1 MQPAIRSLNTKL
13 LLIVVGFLILSS
25 ILGSIRVG
33 MAETDRLEALYNQRL
48 QTLSQRYNTYLTES
62 LRTRTQMLQA
72 SREVLLHELDKLSER
87 EYEPTLDTFR
97 QEDGSYRLMDRS
109 SGVFVH
115 REAAIDTTIMRQIHA
130 SRRVWEQ
137 LGPVFQQMFSAFY
150 YISEERL
157 TRIWPLEYVNLHR
170 PDHDVREE
178 VFYRI
183 ATPGQNAGGE
193 PRWTPVYY
201 DDYTQQWLVTL
212 VLPVYQQDRFLGVI
226 GGDIPVSYILSRLDM
241 LDADA
246 NHIQAFVVDSEGRI
260 LHSGVSEGAAA
271 KSDGSAVVL
280 ATDTALHDGL
290 QRYLQGLA
298 AETIAPGTIHSH
310 LIDGQALNIVMRDFP
325 VAGWQVGFY
334 YPQSLIEGRFAETMT
349 SVYINI
355 SVVAVFL
362 FAVLFFSIRY
372 FVIRRI
378 TALAAATGAI
388 RRDNW
393 ELSVPDK
400 GSDEISQLG
409 ASINNMLDHIRHLVN
424 GLNSKIAELDRA
436 SYESR
441 KLMSAIENSTSLV
454 VILNRHWRL
463 EYANSQYW
471 QITGLDE
478 EREHEGYELLLLA
491 EDNAEDIHLEDIHRA
506 LTREGNPRLDGEE
519 TSYWQR
525 EYLARLPNGKRFWLM
540 QTIAPIFANDGE
552 LEYYVCVGQ
561 DISDL
566 KEKQEEVEK
575 LAYFDHLTGL
585 ANRIQFKT
593 QLDRQLAHTQRDNS
607 RLALF
612 YLDLDHFKHINDTLG
627 HEAGDQLLQT
637 IAKRL
642 QDCLRREDL
651 VARLGGD
658 EFAVL
663 LDAVEGPQYIYRVAQ
678 KIIHQLNEP
687 IYLKNKEIVMGVS
700 IGITIAP
707 DDGDRAEILMKNAD
721 LAMYQAKEKGR
732 NAMQFYTA
740 DMNLAVERRLTIERE
755 LRSALRAGEFELYYQ
770 PVKDFASG
778 RIIAAEA
785 LVRWNHP
792 TRGLVLPGEFIPE
805 AEDSGL
811 IVPLG
816 KWVLKTACS
825 QVRSMQK
832 ALGFHLMLSVN
843 LSNRQLTDTD
853 FTEALDQA
861 LRNSGLE
868 SRYVNLEITES
879 TLMRDSQDAVKQLQA
894 IRERGC
900 NISIDDFG
908 TGYSSLSHLKRL
920 PINCLKIDRS
930 FVQDLPEDDEDRA
943 ITSLIIAMANSLHY
957 KVVVEGV
964 ETQAQHDFLAEC
976 GCHYGQGYLYGR
988 PVPIDEFMSRLF
1000 ADRTREENGLI

>member
-1 MQPAIRSLNTKL
+1 MRPAIRSLNTKL
-13 LLIVVGFLILSS
+13 LLIVVGFLILSG

-33 MAETDRLEALYNQRL
+33 MAETDRLEALYDQRL
-48 QTLSQRYNTYLTES
+48 QTLSSRYNTYLTES

-72 SREVLLHELDKLSER
+72 SRDVLAHELGRLAQRD
-87 EYEPTLDTFR
+87 YEPRLETFR
-97 QEDGSYRLMDRS
+97 QADGSYRLLDRS

-115 REAAIDTTIMRQIHA
+115 REVDISPTVMRQIHA
-130 SRRVWEQ
+130 SRRVWER

-150 YISEERL
+150 FISEERL
-157 TRIWPLEYVNLHR
+157 TRIWPLDYVSLHR

-178 VFYRI
+178 IFYRI
-183 ATPGQNAGGE
+183 ATPAENASGE

-201 DDYTQQWLVTL
+201 DDYTRQWLVTL
-212 VLPVYQQDRFLGVI
+212 VLPVYQEERFIGVV
-226 GGDIPVSYILSRLDM
+226 GGDIPVSYLLSRLDM
-241 LDADA
+241 LDAEA

-260 LHSGVSEGAAA
+260 LHSRSGDTPAED
-271 KSDGSAVVL
+271 SDGSAVVL
-280 ATDTALHDGL
+280 AADTTLYQGL
-290 QRYLQGLA
+290 QSYIRQLGKRHLS
-298 AETIAPGTIHSH
+298 PGDINAYPVA
-310 LIDGQALNIVMRDFP
+310 GQTLNIVMRDFP
-325 VAGWQVGFY
+325 VAGWRVGFY
-334 YPQSLIEGRFAETMT
+334 YPQSIIEARFAESMT

-393 ELSVPDK
+393 QLSVPDK

-409 ASINNMLDHIRHLVN
+409 ASINNMLDHIRHLVS
-424 GLNSKIAELDRA
+424 GLDSKIAELDKA

-454 VILNRHWRL
+454 VILNSHWRL

-471 QITGLDE
+471 QITAFDE
-478 EREHEGYELLLLA
+478 QQEREGYELLLLQA
-491 EDNAEDIHLEDIHRA
+491 DNPEGIQLEDIHRA
-506 LTREGNPRLDGEE
+506 LTRAGNPRLDGDE
-519 TSYWQR
+519 TNYWQR
-525 EYLARLPNGKRFWLM
+525 EYLACLPNGKRFWLM
-540 QTIAPIFANDGE
+540 QTIAPIFASDGE

-585 ANRIQFKT
+585 ANRLQFKA
-593 QLDRQLAHTQRDNS
+593 QLDRQLAHAQRENS

-627 HEAGDQLLQT
+627 HEAGDKLLKT
-637 IAKRL
+637 IAERL
-642 QDCLRREDL
+642 ENCLRREDM

-678 KIIHQLNEP
+678 KIIQRLNEP

-707 DDGDRAEILMKNAD
+707 DDDDQAEMLMKNAD
-721 LAMYQAKEKGR
+721 LAMYQAKDKGR

-755 LRSALRAGEFELYYQ
+755 LRSGLRAGQFELFYQ
-770 PVKDFASG
+770 PVMDFAAG

-861 LRNSGLE
+861 LDHSGLE
-868 SRYVNLEITES
+868 PQYVNIEVTES
-879 TLMRDSQDAVKQLQA
+879 TLMRDSQGAIKQLQA

-900 NISIDDFG
+900 NIAIDDFG

-930 FVQDLPEDDEDRA
+930 FVQDLPEDEEDRA

-964 ETQAQHDFLAEC
+964 ETRAQHDFLAGC
-976 GCHYGQGYLYGR
+976 GCHFGQGYLYGR
-988 PVPIDEFMSRLF
+988 PMPIDEFMSQLF
-1000 ADRTREENGLI
+1000 ADRLRRGD